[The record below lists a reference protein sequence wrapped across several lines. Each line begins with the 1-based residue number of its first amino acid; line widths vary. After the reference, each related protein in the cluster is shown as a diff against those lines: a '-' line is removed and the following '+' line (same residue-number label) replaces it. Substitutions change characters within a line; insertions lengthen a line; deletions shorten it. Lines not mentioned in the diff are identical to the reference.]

1 MEAWL
6 EGLEAN
12 VILFI
17 DHDREAFVPV
27 DHEAAPSVFGGV
39 FAADEVFLDEEL
51 LIEGGKGVH
60 SDGNF
65 RGAHGSEV
73 GDGGLDLFEKFEAIG
88 FFEPAREGKIL
99 NVTSKANPAGDDDP
113 RIGFRSRGGISVFRF
128 HCVQITCA
136 RWAWQRDARI
146 GGVDVGNNP
155 RDDGGMAATRTT
167 EYAVRALVVLALE
180 GRSGQVKHAA
190 ALAQISGTPA
200 KFMEQVLRLLRKG
213 GFIVSRRGA
222 GGGYELARAAEKIRM
237 GEIVGWVDGQGGSP
251 SEKRGDAVG
260 EVWGNLQ
267 KDAEQA
273 AWKVLQAES
282 LARLAERVQ
291 AKLAAKG
298 KLNEYQI

>member
-1 MEAWL
+1 M
-6 EGLEAN
+6 
-12 VILFI
+12 
-17 DHDREAFVPV
+17 
-27 DHEAAPSVFGGV
+27 
-39 FAADEVFLDEEL
+39 
-51 LIEGGKGVH
+51 
-60 SDGNF
+60 
-65 RGAHGSEV
+65 
-73 GDGGLDLFEKFEAIG
+73 
-88 FFEPAREGKIL
+88 
-99 NVTSKANPAGDDDP
+99 
-113 RIGFRSRGGISVFRF
+113 
-128 HCVQITCA
+128 
-136 RWAWQRDARI
+136 
-146 GGVDVGNNP
+146 
-155 RDDGGMAATRTT
+155 
-167 EYAVRALVVLALE
+167 
-180 GRSGQVKHAA
+180 KHAA
-190 ALAQISGTPA
+190 ALAQMSGTPA

-237 GEIVGWVDGQGGSP
+237 GEIVSWVDGQGGSP